1 MKVFLRIV
9 LFCFLVGIGSS
20 CKKSDDPKAPEAP
33 YTILCYLSGNEGGK
47 WGNLDRYL
55 KQNLVDM
62 CYGLADKK
70 KAVQVLVYYR
80 AKVTDEEVV
89 APTIYSF
96 SFDGYGKINGKTA
109 PGKYADFAEVL
120 KIADVKKQYPTS
132 DNSMYPKTMG
142 KVLSDLKSFS
152 QKNKYVLIMGTHA
165 TGWLK
170 GKLVY
175 DTRSFGNDNGYSID
189 LPVFH
194 QVLEQHFNADN
205 LECLFLD
212 ACMMGTAEVAY
223 EMRDITKY
231 FLFSVMETPIAGY
244 PYEKIIPLF
253 LTEKVNYQEV
263 CDQFKA
269 HYVNKGLWGT
279 SAAVKA
285 SAMGEL
291 AGSVRTELN
300 KIKDT
305 LKSIDLESIQQYGI
319 DNAPDEELEW
329 ADFSYDIADFF
340 RVANHGTLPVSIYSA
355 LNNAVI
361 AKSVLSG
368 EEGFQFR
375 GLTIAKD
382 KFSGIGMYLPMR
394 EKNTWNDF
402 FKTLQ
407 WYSAAGWNIYY
418 PL

>member
-1 MKVFLRIV
+1 
-9 LFCFLVGIGSS
+9 
-20 CKKSDDPKAPEAP
+20 
-33 YTILCYLSGNEGGK
+33 
-47 WGNLDRYL
+47 
-55 KQNLVDM
+55 
-62 CYGLADKK
+62 
-70 KAVQVLVYYR
+70 
-80 AKVTDEEVV
+80 
-89 APTIYSF
+89 
-96 SFDGYGKINGKTA
+96 
-109 PGKYADFAEVL
+109 
-120 KIADVKKQYPTS
+120 
-132 DNSMYPKTMG
+132 
-142 KVLSDLKSFS
+142 
-152 QKNKYVLIMGTHA
+152 
-165 TGWLK
+165 
-170 GKLVY
+170 
-175 DTRSFGNDNGYSID
+175 
-189 LPVFH
+189 
-194 QVLEQHFNADN
+194 
-205 LECLFLD
+205 
-212 ACMMGTAEVAY
+212 MMGTAEVAY
-223 EMRDITKY
+223 EMRNITKY

-269 HYVNKGLWGT
+269 HYVNEGLWGT

-291 AGSVRTELN
+291 AGSVRTELD

-319 DNAPDEELEW
+319 DNAPDEEFEW

-340 RVANHGTLPVSIYSA
+340 RVANNGTLPASIYSA

-375 GLTIAKD
+375 GLTVAKD